1 MRIAVE
7 GCAHGELDI
16 IYETIQ
22 EIEKIDGRK
31 IDLLICCGDF
41 QATRNLCDLKCM
53 AVSDKYKDMCTF
65 YKYYS
70 GEKVAPML
78 TIFIGGNHEASNY
91 LQELPYGG
99 WVAPN
104 IYYLGYAGVVQVAG
118 IRIAGLSGIY
128 KSQHWMQG
136 RYEKPPY
143 TDSTIRSVYHIR
155 NLEVFRLKQL
165 SGKIDIFL
173 SHDWPAGVTKYGDED
188 SLLKRKPFFKDD
200 IKSNT
205 LGSPPCMELLERLYP
220 SYWFSAHL
228 HCKFAALVPEKGG
241 TRVTKFLALDKCLPK
256 RKFLQVLEVRSQE
269 DGPVQLSYDL
279 EWLTILY
286 LTNHLLSVKS
296 SIHYMPGQY
305 SSDRWTYTPTAKE
318 KQTVYEKFGSNLRI
332 PLNFNRTVKP
342 YDPDDTNTPIERP
355 RLLINDQTTQFC
367 QMLGID
373 DPSALLQIIANV
385 TNNIRSSDVSMETS
399 GEYTSESMEISFD
412 EENVFSSTFEDS
424 STQYIVDSSS
434 TNLSP
439 KSNGDDSD
447 NGDTSKSTLDGTV
460 NSSTTFADSISMDDS
475 NEQTSCIQTEP
486 NCKKFKRRNYSL
498 YSSTFRIVTTR
509 KYGGRWLCSER
520 RANSP
525 SSQSRPTIILSKKM
539 DKLTIISGILFL
551 LADISAIISIAM
563 PDWIITDV
571 GGDTRLGLMWSCMTL
586 YNRPQVCFKS
596 ELESEWMMALVCIFI
611 GCILIT
617 ATIILLVISHWD
629 RTVIPF
635 ARWVGFGA
643 MVLFCHAAV
652 IFPMGFHIDEIGG
665 QPYQLPNSHQVGIAY
680 ILFVLALW
688 ITVISELFAGK
699 VCLPHF

>member
-22 EIEKIDGRK
+22 EMEKADGKK

-41 QATRNLCDLKCM
+41 QSTRNLSDLNCM
-53 AVSDKYKDMCTF
+53 AVPDKYKDMCTF

-70 GEKVAPML
+70 GEKVAPVL

-104 IYYLGYAGVVQVAG
+104 IYYFGYASVITIGG

-136 RYEKPPY
+136 HYEKPPY
-143 TDSTIRSVYHIR
+143 TENTIRSVYHIR

-165 SGKIDIFL
+165 TGNIDIFL
-173 SHDWPAGVTKYGDED
+173 SHDWPSGITKYGDENV
-188 SLLKRKPFFKDD
+188 LLKGKPFFKND
-200 IKSNT
+200 IENNM
-205 LGSPPCMELLERLYP
+205 LGSLPSMELLEHHYP

-256 RKFLQVLEVRSQE
+256 RKFLQILELE
-269 DGPVQLSYDL
+269 HNPDLPLKLHYDL

-296 SIHYMPGQY
+296 GIHYMPGQY
-305 SSDRWTYTPTAKE
+305 GNTRWVFTPSVDEKAKVL
-318 KQTVYEKFGSNLRI
+318 KKFNCNLQI
-332 PLNFNRTVKP
+332 PLNFIQTAKP
-342 YDPDDTNTPIERP
+342 HNPDAT
-355 RLLINDQTTQFC
+355 
-367 QMLGID
+367 
-373 DPSALLQIIANV
+373 
-385 TNNIRSSDVSMETS
+385 DVSVEPPQLLV
-399 GEYTSESMEISFD
+399 I
-412 EENVFSSTFEDS
+412 
-424 STQYIVDSSS
+424 
-434 TNLSP
+434 
-439 KSNGDDSD
+439 
-447 NGDTSKSTLDGTV
+447 
-460 NSSTTFADSISMDDS
+460 SISYKLNQIVRSLSD
-475 NEQTSCIQTEP
+475 EIILYIQIH
-486 NCKKFKRRNYSL
+486 FNYSKIF
-498 YSSTFRIVTTR
+498 YSAIKFGIF
-509 KYGGRWLCSER
+509 YFQL
-520 RANSP
+520 
-525 SSQSRPTIILSKKM
+525 M
-539 DKLTIISGILFL
+539 DKLTIISGTLFL
-551 LADISAIISIAM
+551 AADVFAIVSLAM

-586 YNRPQVCFKS
+586 YNRPQVCYS
-596 ELESEWMMALVCIFI
+596 PDLQPEWFMALVCIFV

-617 ATIILLVISHWD
+617 ATIILLASSHWD
-629 RTVIPF
+629 RNVIPY
-635 ARWVGFGA
+635 ARWVGFTA
-643 MVLFCHAAV
+643 MVLFCLAAV

-665 QPYQLPNSHQVGIAY
+665 QPYQLPNSHQVGISY